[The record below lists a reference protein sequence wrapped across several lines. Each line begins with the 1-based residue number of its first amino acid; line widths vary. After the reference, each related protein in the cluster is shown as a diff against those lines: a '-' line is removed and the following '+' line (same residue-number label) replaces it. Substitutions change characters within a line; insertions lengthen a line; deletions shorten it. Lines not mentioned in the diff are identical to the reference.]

1 MLLHKGFSILW
12 LFSGVQLSDSLILRV
27 LSVIAF
33 SYYYYYYCMDLHIH
47 NNAIA
52 GDWVTKKSPQI
63 SSKPFSIL
71 ADSSDA
77 VICKFENLSRILNFS
92 RLVSVV
98 IGCVPSALI
107 IIGMTLNLIHLFC
120 SQTSSWYFPNFSASF
135 FFYLH
140 PVGIIFFHTAHTV
153 VVSPGWYVRPG
164 IHRSRVNLFLKYLL
178 G

>member
-135 FFYLH
+135 FF
-140 PVGIIFFHTAHTV
+140 IFIQWASF
-153 VVSPGWYVRPG
+153 SS
-164 IHRSRVNLFLKYLL
+164 IQLIQLSSRLDDTFGLVFTDLELIYS
-178 G
+178 

>member
-98 IGCVPSALI
+98 IGSVPSALI
-107 IIGMTLNLIHLFC
+107 IIGMTLNLIFSHFILFSNKFLVL
-120 SQTSSWYFPNFSASF
+120 SQFFGF
-135 FFYLH
+135 FFFLSSSSGHHFLPYSSYSCRLAWM
-140 PVGIIFFHTAHTV
+140 IRSA
-153 VVSPGWYVRPG
+153 WYSQ
-164 IHRSRVNLFLKYLL
+164 I
-178 G
+178 